1 MELGPCNVTDSN
13 FRIIDGNRNKCLSD
27 EKVKEECET
36 LRRKLKQQQQQPQH
50 NTVRVKCLRN

>member
-36 LRRKLKQQQQQPQH
+36 LRRKLKQQQPKH
-50 NTVRVKCLRN
+50 NTVRVKYLRN